1 MLLTFLNQYHSEE
14 AVRKMSQD
22 EPLTDSDRWNW
33 LSKLREAAANLIR
46 QGAPGVVLSCSAL
59 KRKYRDVLRAVRL
72 REDLVLQFLY
82 LQVSQHLLEERVRT
96 RSNHYMKAAMVQS
109 QLQSL
114 ENPDADELDVLIITA
129 DDEVSTVH
137 QTARNAVQREVRNG
151 RS

>member
-1 MLLTFLNQYHSEE
+1 
-14 AVRKMSQD
+14 MSQD

-114 ENPDADELDVLIITA
+114 ESPDADELDVLIITA

>member
-33 LSKLREAAANLIR
+33 LSKLREAVANLIR

-114 ENPDADELDVLIITA
+114 ESPDADELDVLIITA

>member
-1 MLLTFLNQYHSEE
+1 
-14 AVRKMSQD
+14 MSQD

-82 LQVSQHLLEERVRT
+82 LQVSQHLLEERVQT